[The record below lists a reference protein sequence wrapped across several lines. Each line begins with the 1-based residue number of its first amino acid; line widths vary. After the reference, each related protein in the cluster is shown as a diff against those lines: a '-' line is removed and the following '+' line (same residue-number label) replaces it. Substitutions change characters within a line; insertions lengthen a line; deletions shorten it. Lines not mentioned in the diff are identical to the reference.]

1 MAFPPPTPKQARTLW
16 LSLTALAVGLL
27 IGMLAMLIWGL
38 GWVLNLMSPV
48 LWPVAL
54 AGILA
59 YLLDPLV
66 DTLERRKVP
75 RQRAILLVFVGG
87 FLIVAGV
94 VGSVVPRI
102 AHETRDL
109 IAHVPAYTREIQY
122 RVSEWLVRVP
132 WARVKAPAGATNSI
146 VSTNVDD
153 AAPPSVTD
161 TNTPAFLVPLLAQRP
176 GWEKKVA
183 EAAVAWAAKLVP
195 EVGKWILD
203 QVSHLASWAGV
214 VLSLALV
221 PVFTFYFLQEKKAIQ
236 KAWTAYLPM
245 QESKLK
251 DELVF
256 VLTAIN
262 DYLIVFF
269 RGQVVVSCCKGL
281 MLMVGFLSLG
291 LNYSVL
297 LGLMACVLCIIPY
310 LGAMMTFV
318 PAVILAAVAY
328 KDWLHPLL
336 VLGVFGV
343 AELLEGFVI
352 SPKIMGDRVGLHPLT
367 IIIALLVGTT
377 LLGGILGGV
386 LAIPLTAALR
396 VLMFRYVWKKRDA

>member
-75 RQRAILLVFVGG
+75 RQRAILVVFVGG

-262 DYLIVFF
+262 DYLIG
-269 RGQVVVSCCKGL
+269 R
-281 MLMVGFLSLG
+281 
-291 LNYSVL
+291 
-297 LGLMACVLCIIPY
+297 
-310 LGAMMTFV
+310 
-318 PAVILAAVAY
+318 
-328 KDWLHPLL
+328 
-336 VLGVFGV
+336 
-343 AELLEGFVI
+343 
-352 SPKIMGDRVGLHPLT
+352 
-367 IIIALLVGTT
+367 
-377 LLGGILGGV
+377 
-386 LAIPLTAALR
+386 
-396 VLMFRYVWKKRDA
+396 